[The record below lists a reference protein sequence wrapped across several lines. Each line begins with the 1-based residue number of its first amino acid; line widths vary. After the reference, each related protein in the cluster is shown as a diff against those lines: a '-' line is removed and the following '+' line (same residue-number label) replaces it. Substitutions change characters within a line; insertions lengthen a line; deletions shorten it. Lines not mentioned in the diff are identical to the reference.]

1 MHRRTFLTTG
11 GRVVAG
17 LAISGCL
24 PRASARSAPTAR
36 RRVDLVP
43 VDVSWERIIRT
54 TVGLRPHR
62 DSGFVVRADRL
73 DEKTVIHNYGHGGAG
88 YSLSWGTGALAA
100 DLALSHTERRAA
112 VIGCGIVGLTA
123 ARQLQRRGFDVTIYS
138 ASLPPETTSNMAWAA
153 FTPVSGLI
161 SAERRTPEWDEQF
174 RRAVEIAYRQHQLL
188 AGPRYGVSW
197 IDDYS
202 PVADPNSPRR
212 RTAVSGDEAGAGLLG
227 PTATVG
233 RVMLGP
239 GEHPFATPYASRTP
253 SLRFEPSIYLDA
265 LMRDVIEFGG
275 RIVVRAFD
283 TPRDL
288 ASLSES
294 LLVNCTGL
302 GAKTLFGD
310 EELVPV
316 KGQLTVLVPQAD
328 VTYSA
333 GGMMPR
339 GDGIVLGHVSQ
350 RGVWSLD
357 VDEAE
362 RKRVVDGAIAFFGR
376 MRPPSGFAA
385 GTRAPFEAAP
395 AITPPPVESFF
406 DRQS

>member
-1 MHRRTFLTTG
+1 MHRRTFLATG

-24 PRASARSAPTAR
+24 PRASARSAPIAR

-73 DEKTVIHNYGHGGAG
+73 DEKTIIHNYGHGGAG
-88 YSLSWGTGALAA
+88 YSLSWGTGALVA
-100 DLALSHTERRAA
+100 DLAMAHTERRAA

-123 ARQLQRRGFDVTIYS
+123 ARQLQRRGFDVTIYA

-161 SAERRTPEWDEQF
+161 SAERRTPEWDDQF

-188 AGPRYGVSW
+188 AGSRYGVSW

-202 PVADPNSPRR
+202 PVVDPNSPRR
-212 RTAVSGDEAGAGLLG
+212 RSAVSGDEAGAGLLG
-227 PTATVG
+227 PATTLG
-233 RVMLGP
+233 RIMLGP

-288 ASLSES
+288 MSLSES
-294 LLVNCTGL
+294 LLVNCAGL

-339 GDGIVLGHVSQ
+339 SDGIVLGHVSQ

-376 MRPPSGFAA
+376 MRPASGVATGA
-385 GTRAPFEAAP
+385 SPLSEAAP
-395 AITPPPVESFF
+395 VISPPPVESFF

>member
-1 MHRRTFLTTG
+1 MHRRTFLTTS
-11 GRVVAG
+11 GRVVTG

-24 PRASARSAPTAR
+24 PRTGARLAPTAR

-73 DEKTVIHNYGHGGAG
+73 DDKTVIHNYGHGGAG
-88 YSLSWGTGALAA
+88 YSLSWGTGALVA
-100 DLALSHTERRAA
+100 DLALAHTERRAA

-123 ARQLQRRGFDVTIYS
+123 ARQLQRRGFDVTIFA

-153 FTPVSGLI
+153 FTPVSGLV
-161 SAERRTPEWDEQF
+161 SAERRTPEWDDQF

-202 PVADPNSPRR
+202 PIADPNAPRR
-212 RTAVSGDEAGAGLLG
+212 RSAVSGDESGPGLLG
-227 PTATVG
+227 PATTFG
-233 RVMLGP
+233 RIMLGP
-239 GEHPFATPYASRTP
+239 GDHPFDTPYASRAP

-275 RIVVRAFD
+275 HIVVRAFD

-288 ASLSES
+288 MSLSES
-294 LLVNCTGL
+294 LVVNCTGL

-316 KGQLTVLVPQAD
+316 KGQLTVLVPQVD
-328 VTYSA
+328 VIYSA

-339 GDGIVLGHVSQ
+339 SDGIVLGHVSQ

-362 RKRVVDGAIAFFGR
+362 RKRVVDGAIAFFAR
-376 MRPPSGFAA
+376 MRPAPGAA
-385 GTRAPFEAAP
+385 TRASAQPESAA
-395 AITPPPVESFF
+395 AISPPPVESFF

>member
-24 PRASARSAPTAR
+24 PRASSRSVPLAR

-43 VDVSWERIIRT
+43 VDVSWDRIIRT

-62 DSGFVVRADRL
+62 DSGFVVRADRF

-88 YSLSWGTGALAA
+88 YSLSWGTGALVA
-100 DLALSHTERRAA
+100 DLALGHTERRAA

-123 ARQLQRRGFDVTIYS
+123 ARQLQRRGFDVTIYA

-161 SAERRTPEWDEQF
+161 SAERRTPEWDDQF

-202 PVADPNSPRR
+202 PIADPSAPRR
-212 RTAVSGDEAGAGLLG
+212 RSAVSGDESGPGLLG
-227 PTATVG
+227 PATTLG

-239 GEHPFATPYASRTP
+239 GEHPFTTPYASHTP

-265 LMRDVIEFGG
+265 VMRDVIEFGG

-288 ASLSES
+288 MSLSES

-302 GAKTLFGD
+302 GAKTLFDD

-339 GDGIVLGHVSQ
+339 SDGIVLGHVSQ

-357 VDEAE
+357 VDEGE

-376 MRPPSGFAA
+376 MRSPSGVVA
-385 GTRAPFEAAP
+385 GASASSEAAP
-395 AITPPPVESFF
+395 AISPPPVESFF

>member
-1 MHRRTFLTTG
+1 M
-11 GRVVAG
+11 
-17 LAISGCL
+17 
-24 PRASARSAPTAR
+24 
-36 RRVDLVP
+36 
-43 VDVSWERIIRT
+43 SWDRIIRT

-62 DSGFVVRADRL
+62 DPGFVVRADRL
-73 DEKTVIHNYGHGGAG
+73 DDKTVIHNYGHGGAG

-100 DLALSHTERRAA
+100 DLALAHTERRAA

-123 ARQLQRRGFDVTIYS
+123 ARQLQRRGFDVAIY
-138 ASLPPETTSNMAWAA
+138 AAALPPETTSNMAWAG

-161 SAERRTPEWDEQF
+161 SADRRTPEWDDQF
-174 RRAVEIAYRQHQLL
+174 RKAVEIAYRQHQLL

-202 PVADPNSPRR
+202 PVVDPNSPRHR
-212 RTAVSGDEAGAGLLG
+212 SAVSGDEAGPGLLG
-227 PTATVG
+227 VG
-233 RVMLGP
+233 TTLGRTMLGP
-239 GEHPFATPYASRTP
+239 GEHPFATPYASRVP

-275 RIVVRAFD
+275 RIVVRSFD

-288 ASLSES
+288 MSLSES

-302 GAKTLFGD
+302 GAKALFAD
-310 EELVPV
+310 DELVPV

-339 GDGIVLGHVSQ
+339 SDGIVLGHVSQ

-362 RKRVVDGAIAFFGR
+362 RKRVVDAAIAFFGR
-376 MRPPSGFAA
+376 MRPPSGIAA
-385 GTRAPFEAAP
+385 QATRLPEA
-395 AITPPPVESFF
+395 TPVVTPPVESFF

>member
-212 RTAVSGDEAGAGLLG
+212 RSAVSGDEAGAGLLG

-339 GDGIVLGHVSQ
+339 SDGIVLGHVSQ